1 MSNYSSNTDPQP
13 RIPITAWGLVLRA
26 IIAVVVL
33 LAANSIR
40 IPISS
45 WLIKLQDTQ
54 SGDTA
59 EGVLLSSLIFLLTP
73 VVVFVFLALWMP
85 LVERRGLKTIS
96 FPHWQGVLPGLVGG
110 TLVVAVPMAIAWPLA
125 MVITEPLDIPHAQ
138 NSDIEGALIGA
149 YVFYFLVR
157 SFLLQGIPEE
167 FLFRG
172 WLFST
177 TKSKPIFSLVWT
189 TVAFTVIHL
198 TSSGGQQSTTD
209 FILYLVMPLG
219 MGAIAG
225 AVVLWTDN
233 TWWAAGT
240 HGGFHILLTVLTML
254 FPISMGSNTWVILG
268 IMQVLAAVVMTYA
281 WLHRRH

>member
-1 MSNYSSNTDPQP
+1 
-13 RIPITAWGLVLRA
+13 I
-26 IIAVVVL
+26 VL

-45 WLIKLQDTQ
+45 WLMKAQDTQ

-59 EGVLLSSLIFLLTP
+59 EGVLFSSLIFLLTP
-73 VVVFVFLALWMP
+73 VAVFAFLAIWMP
-85 LVERRGLKTIS
+85 LVERRGLDTIS
-96 FPHWQGVLPGLVGG
+96 FPHWRGILPGLVGG
-110 TLVVAVPMAIAWPLA
+110 TLVVAVPVAIAWPLA
-125 MVITEPLDIPHAQ
+125 MVIAAPIDSPSVQSADI
-138 NSDIEGALIGA
+138 SGGLIAA
-149 YVFYFLVR
+149 YVVYFLVR

-189 TVAFTVIHL
+189 ALAFTVIHL
-198 TSSGGQQSTTD
+198 TSSGGQQSTKD

-225 AVVLWTDN
+225 AVVLWTEN

-240 HGGFHILLTVLTML
+240 HGGFHILLTVLSML
-254 FPISMGSNTWVILG
+254 FPFSMGSSTWVVLG
-268 IMQVLAAVVMTYA
+268 IMQVLAAVVMTFV
-281 WLHRRH
+281 WLRRRN